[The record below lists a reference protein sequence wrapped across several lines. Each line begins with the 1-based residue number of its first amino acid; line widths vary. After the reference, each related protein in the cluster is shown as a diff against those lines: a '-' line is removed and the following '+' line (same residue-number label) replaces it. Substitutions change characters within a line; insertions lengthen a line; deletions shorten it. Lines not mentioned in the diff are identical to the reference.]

1 MLNMGTVDNT
11 PLVATYPYTVTD
23 AIECYDI
30 AQNSH
35 RVANPGMPQN
45 WDDMTEQLQNE
56 YLKEMRR
63 LLQQKLEEIDLVDMA
78 MDALYRVECQQNLY

>member
-1 MLNMGTVDNT
+1 MLNMGAVDNT
-11 PLVATYPYTVTD
+11 PLVATYPWTVTD
-23 AIECYDI
+23 AAECYDL